1 MHKYLSIDESN
12 KIRHRATKE
21 KIRKECYLRVWE
33 TLKTEINT
41 ANHME
46 AINSLAIPVIMYS
59 FNIINWTIPEVR
71 RLYMKI

>member
-1 MHKYLSIDESN
+1 MHKYLSVDESN

-21 KIRKECYLRVWE
+21 KRKECYLRVWE

-46 AINSLAIPVIMYS
+46 AINSLAIPVITYS